1 METATYRQTQR
12 KWIKIPWLILW
23 VVTFLKPLKL
33 CTVFPEWFITWLTAV
48 KRAHFKGLTF
58 KLLWATKTEFLLI
71 KSLHYQADK
80 WWEYNPW
87 ITIFDDDICRCPQYV
102 KRLTPWILI
111 CIRIATFLK
120 SRYLHHTDLHWHVR
134 KRHRGGIVLSLS
146 I

>member
-1 METATYRQTQR
+1 MRGHEKWSLGFFRQ
-12 KWIKIPWLILW
+12 LLALSCGMY
-23 VVTFLKPLKL
+23 VVNAWKG
-33 CTVFPEWFITWLTAV
+33 TAV
-48 KRAHFKGLTF
+48 KRAQFKGLTF

-102 KRLTPWILI
+102 KRLTLWMLI